1 MRENGGKFLGS
12 AGLGGV
18 EVRKSC
24 GSARGQQVSASRKV
38 ATNGSIPARMKV
50 HSFSVIGVGPWRE
63 RV

>member
-1 MRENGGKFLGS
+1 MREKGGTFLGS
-12 AGLGGV
+12 AGLDGV

-38 ATNGSIPARMKV
+38 ATNGSFPARMKA
-50 HSFSVIGVGPWRE
+50 HSRLVIGGGPWRE